1 MPATVHAM
9 RMQTPAIQRQLEAG
23 ENGML
28 LKTECQQEWK
38 LAIQLLSDHS
48 SAVLFDYISRHLGR
62 R

>member
-1 MPATVHAM
+1 M
-9 RMQTPAIQRQLEAG
+9 RMRTPAIQRQLEAG

-28 LKTECQQEWK
+28 LKTECQLEWK

>member
-1 MPATVHAM
+1 M
-9 RMQTPAIQRQLEAG
+9 RMRTPAIQRQLEAG
-23 ENGML
+23 ESGML